1 MNEIKK
7 RIILVIFGIV
17 LGVLFIEILLVI
29 FDKPHF
35 YRRHSA
41 PAQFAF
47 LNKDDKDIIYFNIPS
62 QRIRFIFDGNPRGY
76 FGKDNEIDHITNSW
90 GFRGK
95 DFSIYKPENTFRI
108 AFLGDSFTFG
118 EGVRFSDTYPELVSF
133 ILEQKYKSPSVHFE
147 SYNFGVGGYNTSQ
160 SLYILRN
167 ITLQTNPDV
176 LVLGYTL
183 NDAEPPLF
191 ELDRMTRRISRRPR
205 EYYIPEGLGD
215 PLPPDRPLYKLRLFR
230 LLWQLAQNRR
240 QTEKTI
246 AYYKSL
252 FLETNDGWIESRRA
266 LHEIIGLCAQRNI
279 PCYVLLFPILYQ
291 LNDKYPFTH
300 IHHIIRKEVERRGVF
315 FIDLFN
321 FLKGSDAKKLWV
333 HPADQHPNEK
343 VHEIAAKAIAGEII
357 SNKDIN
363 RKINDMIYGK

>member
-17 LGVLFIEILLVI
+17 LGVLCIEILLVV

-76 FGKDNEIDHITNSW
+76 FGKDNEIDHITNSR

-95 DFSIYKPENTFRI
+95 DFSIYKPEDTFRI

-147 SYNFGVGGYNTSQ
+147 SYNFGVGG
-160 SLYILRN
+160 
-167 ITLQTNPDV
+167 IT
-176 LVLGYTL
+176 
-183 NDAEPPLF
+183 
-191 ELDRMTRRISRRPR
+191 
-205 EYYIPEGLGD
+205 
-215 PLPPDRPLYKLRLFR
+215 
-230 LLWQLAQNRR
+230 
-240 QTEKTI
+240 
-246 AYYKSL
+246 
-252 FLETNDGWIESRRA
+252 
-266 LHEIIGLCAQRNI
+266 
-279 PCYVLLFPILYQ
+279 
-291 LNDKYPFTH
+291 
-300 IHHIIRKEVERRGVF
+300 
-315 FIDLFN
+315 
-321 FLKGSDAKKLWV
+321 
-333 HPADQHPNEK
+333 HPNHYTFF
-343 VHEIAAKAIAGEII
+343 VI
-357 SNKDIN
+357 SPYKPIPMSLCWG
-363 RKINDMIYGK
+363 IL